1 VTFDEV
7 GGLGM
12 TNAIYKPCIYYSKIH
27 SNFPVYAKVYA
38 WLSVKEFEVA
48 HGEKSPEV
56 ARIVDI
62 AKRYTLGDKLQDSEM
77 PPAFCAQ
84 PHKRIAK
91 LPEAFYA
98 NGYIVVQEKCAEVF
112 RQFDLGEN
120 SLVPK
125 KIYQNDRTTPVE
137 GQFYIL
143 NFGTVKDTL
152 IPEKS
157 TSLTGPINHASG
169 TMWRFPLKTADD
181 QVVLSSKAL
190 EGPDMWHEKSMFEAI
205 FFSERL
211 WRALEKAK
219 LTKPFM
225 GFRCQIAGAQA
236 ALATHGE
243 MSIKLRQYE
252 SLDLR

>member
-1 VTFDEV
+1 
-7 GGLGM
+7 M
-12 TNAIYKPCIYYSKIH
+12 TNAIDKPSVYYSQIH
-27 SNFPVYAKVYA
+27 SNFLVRPRLYGWRSYEE
-38 WLSVKEFEVA
+38 LVA
-48 HGEKSPEV
+48 AHREKSPEI
-56 ARIVDI
+56 ARTVDI

-77 PPAFCAQ
+77 PPAFYVE
-84 PHKRIAK
+84 PHIRISE

-98 NGYIVVQEKCAEVF
+98 GGCILIQENCAEIF
-112 RQFDLGEN
+112 RKFDLGEN
-120 SLVPK
+120 SLVPR
-125 KIYQNDRTTPVE
+125 KIFQNDKTTPVE

-152 IPEKS
+152 VAKKS
-157 TSLTGPINHASG
+157 ISLTGPINHARG
-169 TMWRFPLKTADD
+169 TMWRFPLKATDD

-225 GFRCQIAGAQA
+225 GFRCQIDGA
-236 ALATHGE
+236 
-243 MSIKLRQYE
+243 
-252 SLDLR
+252 